1 MCCTVGGIPMKKQPE
16 ITDQTR
22 RNFVDA
28 FLSLNAKKPIEK
40 ITIREITAI
49 TGNNRSTF
57 YRYFPDV
64 YGILEYIESEI
75 IEDVGTIIRGK
86 SDGTKVDKTIVDVFI
101 KLYSRKEDKLRILL
115 APGNRYH
122 FFDAL
127 KSKLIPVFSEAFHI
141 EKPDARTDY
150 TFELF
155 FSGMLSMIGRWIQH
169 QDEIEL
175 SELTK
180 ITESFLSDWLLK
192 ELAANK

>member
-1 MCCTVGGIPMKKQPE
+1 MKKQPE

-22 RNFVDA
+22 KNFVDA
-28 FLSLNAKKPIEK
+28 FILLNEKKPIEK
-40 ITIREITAI
+40 ITIREITTI

-75 IEDVGTIIRGK
+75 IEDVGGIIRGK

-101 KLYSRKEDKLRILL
+101 KLYSSKEDKLKILL

-122 FFDAL
+122 FFDAIRA
-127 KSKLIPVFSEAFHI
+127 KLIPVFSDAFRI
-141 EKPDARTDY
+141 KELDVRREY

-175 SELTK
+175 NELTK
-180 ITESFLSDWLLK
+180 ITESFLSNWLLK
-192 ELAANK
+192 ELTEY

>member
-1 MCCTVGGIPMKKQPE
+1 MKKQPE

-28 FLSLNAKKPIEK
+28 FISLNAKKPIER
-40 ITIREITAI
+40 ITIKEITAI

-64 YGILEYIESEI
+64 YGILEYIEAEI
-75 IEDVGTIIRGK
+75 IEDVGVIIRGK
-86 SDGTKVDKTIVDVFI
+86 SDGTKVDRTIVDVFI
-101 KLYSRKEDKLRILL
+101 ELYSKKEDKLRILL

-122 FFDAL
+122 FFEAL
-127 KSKLIPVFSEAFHI
+127 KSKLIPVFSEAFNI
-141 EKPDARTDY
+141 RELDARMDY

-155 FSGMLSMIGRWIQH
+155 FSGMLSMIGRWIQN

-180 ITESFLSDWLLK
+180 ITESFLSNWLLR
-192 ELAANK
+192 EIEASD